1 MRIPRHLAVIM
12 DGNGRWA
19 EKRHLPRIFGHRRG
33 VETVQEIVKECR
45 SLGIRYLTLYA
56 FSSEN
61 WRRPEEEV
69 SALMGLLSRYLRSEL
84 ETLLERRIC
93 LKVIGEV
100 SRLPQ
105 EVSRILQ
112 ETVERTSEN
121 PEMVLTLALSYG
133 SRDELVRASRKMAEK
148 VRDGTLAPE
157 DIDEAVLGDALDT
170 AELPDPDL
178 LIRTSGEMRISNFL
192 LWQLAYAELY
202 FTEVLWPDF
211 NQEEL
216 HRALREYS
224 RRQRRFG
231 LTGAQVE
238 GEAAPWEENN

>member
-1 MRIPRHLAVIM
+1 
-12 DGNGRWA
+12 
-19 EKRHLPRIFGHRRG
+19 
-33 VETVQEIVKECR
+33 
-45 SLGIRYLTLYA
+45 
-56 FSSEN
+56 
-61 WRRPEEEV
+61 
-69 SALMGLLSRYLRSEL
+69 
-84 ETLLERRIC
+84 
-93 LKVIGEV
+93 
-100 SRLPQ
+100 
-105 EVSRILQ
+105 
-112 ETVERTSEN
+112 
-121 PEMVLTLALSYG
+121 
-133 SRDELVRASRKMAEK
+133 MAEK
-148 VRDGTLAPE
+148 VRDGSLASE
-157 DIDEAVLGDALDT
+157 DIDETVLGEALDT